1 MVQIEQ
7 GNVSRN
13 SQQKEIQRI
22 KVENQNRT
30 VKFKLTLST
39 DYRIILL
46 ISGYII
52 IKFLGIEGKFFSSR
66 TQQSHLSISSKNLTD
81 NSYQLHE
88 FQLIYLLGSN

>member
-46 ISGYII
+46 ISGYVI
-52 IKFLGIEGKFFSSR
+52 IKFLRIKGKLLSSR
-66 TQQSHLSISSKNLTD
+66 TQQSHLSISS
-81 NSYQLHE
+81 
-88 FQLIYLLGSN
+88 

>member
-30 VKFKLTLST
+30 VKFKLILPT
-39 DYRIILL
+39 DYRIIRL

-52 IKFLGIEGKFFSSR
+52 IKFLGIK
-66 TQQSHLSISSKNLTD
+66 SK
-81 NSYQLHE
+81 
-88 FQLIYLLGSN
+88 LL